1 MKDNHSARWYAR
13 NRDKRLSQMRAYY
26 HANRAQSLAYS
37 RGYKQRWRCEFRLIK
52 ALGVSMKEA
61 RALTAMN
68 VSTAD
73 ARKLLDQGFEV

>member
-26 HANRAQSLAYS
+26 HAHKEELLAYS
-37 RGYKQRWRCEFRLIK
+37 RVYKRQYRAEFKLIK
-52 ALGVSMKEA
+52 VLGVSMKEA
-61 RALTAMN
+61 RVLTAMN
-68 VSTAD
+68 ASTKD

>member
-1 MKDNHSARWYAR
+1 VKDNHSARWYAR

-26 HANRAQSLAYS
+26 HAHKEELLAYS
-37 RGYKQRWRCEFRLIK
+37 RVYKRQYRAEFKLIK

-68 VSTAD
+68 VGTKGAK
-73 ARKLLDQGFEV
+73 KLIDQGFEV